1 MEYMTNQEMI
11 DLAFGVPAN
20 EYNCYSLIGE
30 IAERVAR
37 FNDYNDPVSWGQRY
51 AVSFSICAGYIS
63 VMVMDMLK
71 PKEGGIAIYYRL
83 AKEDDAMALNEVL
96 EMVIFLAKELTV

>member
-1 MEYMTNQEMI
+1 MEYMTNQDMI

-30 IAERVAR
+30 IAERVAM
-37 FNDYNDPVSWGQRY
+37 FNDLNTPTPYSQRY
-51 AVSFSICAGYIS
+51 AISMGICAGTLSIIS
-63 VMVMDMLK
+63 MDLIDPSAASVTMGVM
-71 PKEGGIAIYYRL
+71 Y
-83 AKEDDAMALNEVL
+83 AKSDDAMALNEVL